1 MPSITQVERDRR
13 ELLLPEAARKYLEDG
28 DIDEIAKEYDIPKK
42 SLYYHFGKMG
52 ISRKK
57 SAKETKIVLKEI
69 SKARE
74 QELSIQGEKLVTI
87 AIGIGGVIANRYLPL
102 VDAMMADGMT
112 LEYIA
117 EHIMDWFEN
126 KTAIEQKVSN
136 LEIDNKNLEDTIQAA
151 YAMAE
156 PNFRYLLQ
164 TRILDDFAKRALQYR
179 AAGIRVNPKKMTQ
192 ALYYDLVTLDT
203 GIDNFIENVM

>member
-1 MPSITQVERDRR
+1 MPSVTKEERERR
-13 ELLLPEAARKYLEDG
+13 EQFLPEAARRYLEDE
-28 DIDEIAKEYDIPKK
+28 DIDVLAKEFDVPKK
-42 SLYYHFGKMG
+42 SLYYHFSKMG

-74 QELSIQGEKLVTI
+74 EELSIQGEKLVTI

-151 YAMAE
+151 YTMAE

-164 TRILDDFAKRALQYR
+164 TRILDDFAKKALQYR
-179 AAGIRVNPKKMTQ
+179 AAGLRVNPRKMTQ
-192 ALYYDLVTLDT
+192 AMYYDLLTLDT
-203 GIDNFIENVM
+203 GIDKFIQTVM